1 MRQSNRHSIDRN
13 NQNEP
18 ENKLQIN
25 PETSEDNSKKGRDFR
40 NRINFAKIKRHGN
53 LRTLTPRQRSSKSM
67 TIQNFKKLSIYNLV
81 SDYTCLG
88 YLKF

>member
-25 PETSEDNSKKGRDFR
+25 PETSEDNSKKKATIFEIGSILQKLKNTVIKINDF
-40 NRINFAKIKRHGN
+40 
-53 LRTLTPRQRSSKSM
+53 SK
-67 TIQNFKKLSIYNLV
+67 F
-81 SDYTCLG
+81 
-88 YLKF
+88 